1 MPLSFSISGTSDQQ
15 YVFTGG
21 GNLSQLIKSQALTLG
36 GEDSLSGFIGEF
48 KGADSESLRD
58 VEEPVVV
65 GDGANNSEDSGV
77 ELGLSFGYFGVV
89 LRENLGN
96 SGDGDGIS
104 VEPGLVESFMDGGI
118 EVGGGSSGEEGIQL
132 DEGFNIGVG
141 GFGFSDTS
149 VGDSAASD

>member
-1 MPLSFSISGTSDQQ
+1 M
-15 YVFTGG
+15 
-21 GNLSQLIKSQALTLG
+21 
-36 GEDSLSGFIGEF
+36 SGFVGEF

-65 GDGANNSEDSGV
+65 GDGTNNCEDSGV
-77 ELGLSFGYFGVV
+77 ELGLSFGYFGFV
-89 LRENLGN
+89 LRQDLGDLRN
-96 SGDGDGIS
+96 GNWVS

-118 EVGGGSSGEEGIQL
+118 KVGGGSSGEEGIQL
-132 DEGFNIGVG
+132 DKGFNIGVG